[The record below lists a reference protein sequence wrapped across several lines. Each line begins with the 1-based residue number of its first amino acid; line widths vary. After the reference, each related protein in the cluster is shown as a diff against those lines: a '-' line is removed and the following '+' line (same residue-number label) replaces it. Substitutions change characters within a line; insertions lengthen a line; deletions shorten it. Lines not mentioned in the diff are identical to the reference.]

1 MQQLLMQ
8 EGYISF
14 CVLAEMNSWA
24 IYYLAI
30 NDRIAL
36 LASLCW
42 QKCAASAESFVQ
54 LRVISNYNS

>member
-1 MQQLLMQ
+1 MQ

-42 QKCAASAESFVQ
+42 QKCAAFAESFVQ
-54 LRVISNYNS
+54 LGVKSNCNS